1 MAGISF
7 GGLASGLDT
16 ATIISSLMGLER
28 QPRVRL
34 AAEQTQQ
41 QTSKTAVQTAITTLK
56 DLQSA
61 ARALADP
68 ALFGNRQTVS
78 VADPSRVTATM
89 TGGAAAGGYAVQ
101 VDQLAR
107 AAQAGYAFTPPAAD
121 GSITLSGSGWSDE
134 ITFTAGTSAQD
145 IVSRV
150 NGDASLHV
158 VAAVSVVGGVE
169 RLTFSSRTTG
179 ADSGFTASSAG
190 VLGDEALRSGQDA
203 IVQIDGVT
211 HSSATNTVADAIPGV
226 QLTLTGVTATPTTV
240 NVGIPGVDTD
250 AATAAAEAFVN
261 AYNGAIDLLRTQTAN
276 DPSGTKGVLAADRTM
291 IAVLDDIR
299 NALIAIDGGGAS
311 LPLEALGI
319 SNGAASGTAAYSADA
334 IRGRI
339 SLDKDK
345 LAAALGSDAAAVRDA
360 LGGPGS
366 VLTSLADT
374 LQRYTGASGVLTDRI
389 SAVDRRISELGQRMV
404 DLDARLTAKEAS
416 LTAQFARLEVAMS
429 KWQTQSSWLSGQ
441 ISSLTGSSSS

>member
-16 ATIISSLMGLER
+16 ASIISSLMGLER
-28 QPRVRL
+28 QPRTRL
-34 AAEQTQQ
+34 VAEQSAQ
-41 QTSKTAVQTAITTLK
+41 QTSKTAIQTAITTLK

-61 ARALADP
+61 ARALSDP
-68 ALFGNRQTVS
+68 ALFGNRQTVT
-78 VADPSRVTATM
+78 VADPSRVSATM

-107 AAQAGYAFTPPAAD
+107 AAQAGYAFTEPVAD
-121 GSITLSGSGWSDE
+121 GSIVLSGDGWSDE
-134 ITFTAGTSAQD
+134 ITFAAGTTAQD
-145 IVSRV
+145 IVSRI
-150 NGDASLHV
+150 NGDTSLHV
-158 VAAVSVVGGVE
+158 VAAVSVVGGQE

-179 ADSGFTASSAG
+179 ADSGFTAASAG
-190 VLGDEALRSGQDA
+190 VLSDETLRSGLDA
-203 IVQIDGVT
+203 VVQIDGVE
-211 HSSATNTVADAIPGV
+211 HRSATNTIADAIPGV
-226 QLTLTGVTATPTTV
+226 ALTITGVTATPTTV
-240 NVGIPGVDTD
+240 NVGVPGVDTD
-250 AATAAAEAFVN
+250 AAKGAAEAFVK
-261 AYNGAIDLLRTQTAN
+261 AYNSAVDLLRTQTAN

-291 IAVLDDIR
+291 IAVLDGIR
-299 NALIAIDGGGAS
+299 DALISIDGGGAS

-319 SNGAASGTAAYSADA
+319 TNGAASGTAAYSQDA

-339 SLDKDK
+339 SLDADK
-345 LAAALGSDAAAVRDA
+345 LVAALTTDPAAVRDA

-366 VLTSLADT
+366 VLTGLVDRIQS
-374 LQRYTGASGVLTDRI
+374 YTGATGVLTDRI
-389 SAVDRRISELGQRMV
+389 SAVDQTIADLGRRMT

-441 ISSLTGSSSS
+441 INSLSSSSN